1 VIGSDRETAFHP
13 TLQILN
19 RSSGAVVPWASFPMG
34 HGKDHNL
41 QIVCTKNDVE
51 RKSTKNR
58 SAEVSVELESCWAN
72 RRGGQHAIQLIE
84 EPDCGT
90 NASLG
95 VPGDSFVGI
104 LLRCRMEADGPSHQ
118 PLNLVRSCRRT
129 SSQAIV

>member
-72 RRGGQHAIQLIE
+72 WRGGQSRDPTHR
-84 EPDCGT
+84 GT
-90 NASLG
+90 G
-95 VPGDSFVGI
+95 
-104 LLRCRMEADGPSHQ
+104 LRHERFT
-118 PLNLVRSCRRT
+118 RRT
-129 SSQAIV
+129 RRQLRRHPAALPDGS

>member
-58 SAEVSVELESCWAN
+58 SAEVSVENLKAVGRIGEEVNTRSNSSRNRTAARTLRSAYQATASSASCCAAGWK
-72 RRGGQHAIQLIE
+72 LT
-84 EPDCGT
+84 D
-90 NASLG
+90 
-95 VPGDSFVGI
+95 
-104 LLRCRMEADGPSHQ
+104 LRISR
-118 PLNLVRSCRRT
+118 
-129 SSQAIV
+129 